1 MVTYSRLG
9 GTSSSPALQGCPH
22 ADIRVDGIGEALSLP
37 TACLQAW
44 LLGASAVSAVPCVG
58 AELQNTL
65 WGLWA
70 YLTRAVDCV

>member
-58 AELQNTL
+58 GRTAEHALGFV
-65 WGLWA
+65 GLSH
-70 YLTRAVDCV
+70 TGS